1 MIRLIIDK
9 QVLDSLKAEFS
20 KENKARQYLLKYV
33 NNLEQ
38 ELNLRLLQPRPLFMV
53 KHGHYYASLTTI
65 QEKGGQIWSLRNVR
79 VHKWLTDHGLSLVQQ
94 VNKGEANNITGD
106 IAIIRL
112 TNLVQVM
119 DDEDVASLGAM
130 THDQLD
136 QYLESVPLIHLETY
150 LALLPLLNE
159 STLTGSPSD
168 VDMLKVDL
176 ESTVSYIK
184 DMVSSGKLNPKDRT
198 EFRKAFRI
206 LRVAQL
212 NDGFFPQKKRNS
224 PFGRTYY
231 HGLSVQSVRKDLRK
245 SILNGCY
252 EYDVKSSVISWK
264 YSFAEE
270 LLIGERSTEAPD
282 KAFWAIYY
290 YLTFK
295 DAYFEG
301 LQSKV
306 FDEACDWNVQK
317 QKSKIKEALTALS
330 FGAKLTDVT
339 WKNEFGKDESSSLS
353 QIFPNG
359 YLVERSRFIK
369 AEEVVSFKRQ
379 QSRLDAFIVSKF
391 IAQYPYL
398 SAMSELQ
405 TKTGRRSNSKVLAW
419 LYQHA
424 ETLMMD
430 IVRDELSKLGVVI
443 RACIHDAI
451 VVDRQLTDVE
461 KFQIESLVRAKT
473 GVSLFSLGETQYS

>member
-1 MIRLIIDK
+1 
-9 QVLDSLKAEFS
+9 
-20 KENKARQYLLKYV
+20 
-33 NNLEQ
+33 
-38 ELNLRLLQPRPLFMV
+38 
-53 KHGHYYASLTTI
+53 
-65 QEKGGQIWSLRNVR
+65 
-79 VHKWLTDHGLSLVQQ
+79 
-94 VNKGEANNITGD
+94 
-106 IAIIRL
+106 
-112 TNLVQVM
+112 
-119 DDEDVASLGAM
+119 
-130 THDQLD
+130 
-136 QYLESVPLIHLETY
+136 
-150 LALLPLLNE
+150 
-159 STLTGSPSD
+159 
-168 VDMLKVDL
+168 
-176 ESTVSYIK
+176 
-184 DMVSSGKLNPKDRT
+184 
-198 EFRKAFRI
+198 
-206 LRVAQL
+206 
-212 NDGFFPQKKRNS
+212 
-224 PFGRTYY
+224 
-231 HGLSVQSVRKDLRK
+231 
-245 SILNGCY
+245 
-252 EYDVKSSVISWK
+252 VISWK